1 MILEILFVIKSNPVM
16 FEYLKGLFLCSCLL
30 LQLLKFLL
38 LCLHIFY
45 VQWRLFVE
53 GIFLAVS
60 IFSLSHIDK
69 KVKYHSRVPSLI
81 LSRVTLKN
89 GQACFEN
96 LGALTAQDF

>member
-1 MILEILFVIKSNPVM
+1 MLMSRITTFEISIAM
-16 FEYLKGLFLCSCLL
+16 FTY
-30 LQLLKFLL
+30 
-38 LCLHIFY
+38 FY
-45 VQWRLFVE
+45 GQWRLFVE